1 MGMGKKSKMGPSG
14 KKNQRQVSQHVGSF
28 APFFPPHIFR
38 EGLLKSQLRG
48 LRERGRAHF
57 LWRFLRIGPLYFCLP
72 LYFCVQGEKWT
83 EERER
88 ESGRQRDQCLTA
100 AQTARKIKCFS
111 FLLGSSRCAGMVTLA
126 TGKWSTT

>member
-1 MGMGKKSKMGPSG
+1 M
-14 KKNQRQVSQHVGSF
+14 
-28 APFFPPHIFR
+28 
-38 EGLLKSQLRG
+38 KSQLRG

-88 ESGRQRDQCLTA
+88 VRQTERSMPDC
-100 AQTARKIKCFS
+100 
-111 FLLGSSRCAGMVTLA
+111 
-126 TGKWSTT
+126 STNSKKNKVFFFAVREQ